1 MAHMECKRKIDGR
14 KLDRRAKEALRL
26 RVIEQVRSGA
36 SPETLARVLDI
47 NPRTVYRWLAKF
59 HYGGKDALKAKPIPG
74 RPPKLSGEQMSW
86 IASTVREKNPLQ
98 LQFPYALWTLAM
110 IRELIRTRFNVRLSE
125 VSVGRVMRTLG
136 FTPQRPLHRAYQ
148 QDPVLVEKWRTEEYP
163 KIQKQAKKEK
173 ALIFFADESGIR
185 SDYHKGHTWAPEGK
199 TPVVEATGA
208 RFSLNIHALGGQC
221 PGAVPLHGARGYRH
235 GRDLLHLPQ
244 ATGARHGPED
254 LPDRGRAPDS
264 PGEEGAEAAHGA
276 RGEDHLV
283 LPATLL
289 TAAQSRRAGV
299 GPSQAACG
307 QAAGQ
312 IQGRSQSTGDCGIAL
327 FAEVAAE
334 NTGVLPDAIMSI
346 RLCAMKTWL
355 SLCRT

>member
-208 RFSLNIHALGGQC
+208 RFSLNMLSAVNAQGQFRFMVHEGTATAETFCTFLKRLVQGMAQKIYLIVDGHRIH
-221 PGAVPLHGARGYRH
+221 
-235 GRDLLHLPQ
+235 
-244 ATGARHGPED
+244 
-254 LPDRGRAPDS
+254 RAKKVQ
-264 PGEEGAEAAHGA
+264 
-276 RGEDHLV
+276 R
-283 LPATLL
+283 LL
-289 TAAQSRRAGV
+289 TALAGKITLFYLPPYSPQLNPDELVWGQVKLRVGKQLVKSKADLKARVTAALRSLQKSPQKIRGFFQTPSCQYACAQ
-299 GPSQAACG
+299 
-307 QAAGQ
+307 
-312 IQGRSQSTGDCGIAL
+312 
-327 FAEVAAE
+327 
-334 NTGVLPDAIMSI
+334 
-346 RLCAMKTWL
+346 
-355 SLCRT
+355 